1 MVQSDA
7 TFSGTFPFSPHFTG
21 APGFRMHYVDEG
33 PREAEVVLYLHGEPH
48 LGMPLPAS
56 DLSAA

>member
-7 TFSGTFPFSPHFTG
+7 TFSDTFPFSPRFTG

-33 PREAEVVLYLHGEPH
+33 PREAEVVLYLHGEPP
-48 LGMPLPAS
+48 LGDAS
-56 DLSAA
+56 SGI